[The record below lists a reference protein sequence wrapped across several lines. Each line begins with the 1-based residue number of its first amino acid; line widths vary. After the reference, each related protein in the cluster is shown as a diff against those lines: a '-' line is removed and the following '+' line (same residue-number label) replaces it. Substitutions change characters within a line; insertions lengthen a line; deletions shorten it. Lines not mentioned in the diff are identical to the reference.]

1 MPTKDEF
8 SYLEDLSNEIDAKI
22 LQWLQTYDMHP
33 LNLIAVILAR
43 LTWVAKMN
51 DMKADFLRLL
61 ESPKDII
68 ELDGKHPPK
77 QELH

>member
-1 MPTKDEF
+1 MATQDEF

-43 LTWVAKMN
+43 LTWLAKQAN
-51 DMKADFLRLL
+51 CREDF
-61 ESPKDII
+61 I
-68 ELDGKHPPK
+68 ELLKAPEQILSKEEDNKDY
-77 QELH
+77 LH

>member
-1 MPTKDEF
+1 MATQDEF

-51 DMKADFLRLL
+51 DMKADFLKLL
-61 ESPKDII
+61 AAPKDII
-68 ELDGKHPPK
+68 DKDGNHPTK
-77 QELH
+77 MELH